1 MLSERQGMRN
11 TYYEKKKDYD
21 GMRHL
26 SIMIWIEV
34 QLKYFDRFR
43 TW

>member
-1 MLSERQGMRN
+1 MLSQRQGMRN
-11 TYYEKKKDYD
+11 TNYEKKDD
-21 GMRHL
+21 GGMRHL
-26 SIMIWIEV
+26 SILIWIKV